1 MNTQLQNSVSVGQ
14 SRLLLVHKLYQQY
27 AGMLLGYIG
36 DVVKNQAI
44 AEQYLVAV
52 FKDVPNELDELTNED
67 VNTFCHLQS
76 MARKKLSEYFVSTA
90 YQNNGKSENKPSIC
104 DNKYTQQMTH
114 EQQLVFCG
122 VHWYGKTIT
131 SLATELNQ
139 PEENIRKI
147 LKDCFTI
154 IRSSN

>member
-1 MNTQLQNSVSVGQ
+1 LNTQVQNPVSIGH

-27 AGMLLGYIG
+27 AGMLLGYIY

-52 FKDVPNELDELTNED
+52 FKDAVHELNEFANED
-67 VNTFCHLQS
+67 VSTFCYLQAL
-76 MARKKLSEYFVSTA
+76 ARKKLTEYFRSTT
-90 YQNNGKSENKPSIC
+90 YHKEENILKSDIC
-104 DNKYTQQMTH
+104 NNKYIKQMTN
-114 EQQLVFCG
+114 EQRLVFCG
-122 VHWYGKTIT
+122 IHWHGKTVA
-131 SLATELNQ
+131 SLATELNK

-154 IRSSN
+154 IRNSN

>member
-1 MNTQLQNSVSVGQ
+1 VNTQVQNSAPVGQ

-27 AGMLLGYIG
+27 AGMLLGYIV

-52 FKDVPNELDELTNED
+52 FKDVTHELDELTNQD
-67 VNTFCHLQS
+67 VSTFCHLQA
-76 MARKKLSEYFVSTA
+76 MARKKLAEYF
-90 YQNNGKSENKPSIC
+90 NGTVQHNGDGKNKPSIC
-104 DNKYTQQMTH
+104 NNKYTQQMTH

-122 VHWYGKTIT
+122 VHWHGKTIT
-131 SLATELNQ
+131 SLAAELNK
-139 PEENIRKI
+139 PEESIRKI

>member
-1 MNTQLQNSVSVGQ
+1 MNTQLQNSASVGQ

-52 FKDVPNELDELTNED
+52 FKDVPYELDELTNEG

-76 MARKKLSEYFVSTA
+76 MARKKLADYFINTPH
-90 YQNNGKSENKPSIC
+90 QNDGKSENKPPIC
-104 DNKYTQQMTH
+104 DNKYTRQMTH

-122 VHWYGKTIT
+122 VHWYGKTIAT
-131 SLATELNQ
+131 LTTELNK
-139 PEENIRKI
+139 PEEEIRKI